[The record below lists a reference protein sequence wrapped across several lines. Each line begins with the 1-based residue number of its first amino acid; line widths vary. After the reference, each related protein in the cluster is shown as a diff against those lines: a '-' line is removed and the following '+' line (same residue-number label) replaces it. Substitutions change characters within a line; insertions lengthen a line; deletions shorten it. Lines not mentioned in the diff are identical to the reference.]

1 MKNEKI
7 KQILNGDNIV
17 NLSSFQFIE
26 KPLIDLIAETSIWVN
41 PSSISLQPIYPDVR
55 RGMPQDRGRIIEGV
69 RIDDNTYANRAIK
82 KAISGTAEFKNYL
95 VCHIWPGTTYDAR
108 LSLIHI

>member
-1 MKNEKI
+1 M
-7 KQILNGDNIV
+7 NGDNIV

-82 KAISGTAEFKNYL
+82 KLFLVQPNSKTISFAIFGLVLPMMRDTTHYYL
-95 VCHIWPGTTYDAR
+95 I
-108 LSLIHI
+108 